1 MYLSKFSISN
11 RFINSPFVPLM
22 EFVDSYK
29 ILVCFRCR
37 FNLIVL
43 INLLFLAFS
52 LKADDKSVR
61 YTPSVRAVYKAMPA
75 TVVISELVENDGVFL
90 QPITKP
96 KVLGT
101 GVVIDPEGYIL
112 TSEHVVHGY
121 DDLEIITFK
130 GEKYSSEVLFSSEE
144 MDLALIKVKSLKD
157 KLPVIKFA
165 FPNDLLLA
173 EPVIAIG
180 NPYGLTFSI
189 SDGILS
195 STGRKLKIKSKLVF
209 DDLLQ
214 TSIKVN
220 PGNSG
225 GPLINMNGEMIGVM
239 VASQNEAQ
247 GIGFAIPIAKIE
259 KIVSAWFS
267 PERQSHA
274 ELGFDVVSEFDAKGD
289 LGYAVVK
296 NVQIGKLNNLLGVRN
311 DQKIKSVDGVSV
323 RNAMDF
329 YRYVKAKKVGQ
340 QLSVI
345 THKDRK
351 FFVQLFPLKGLTLA
365 KSKLGLKF
373 QRLGPDIARAISL
386 PFDKGFVLSG
396 FKVGAGLG
404 MFKVRR
410 GDMLFKI
417 SNRIILNDAD
427 FQDLLKD
434 VKPGDRIPVVFLRV
448 VPEGD
453 ASHVETIH
461 DIIIVN

>member
-1 MYLSKFSISN
+1 M
-11 RFINSPFVPLM
+11 PLV
-22 EFVDSYK
+22 EFFGSYK
-29 ILVCFRCR
+29 ILVCFGRR
-37 FNLIVL
+37 FNLCILVS
-43 INLLFLAFS
+43 LFFFIFS
-52 LKADDKSVR
+52 TSADDKSAR
-61 YTPSVRAVYKAMPA
+61 YTPSVRAVYKAMPS
-75 TVVISELVENDGVFL
+75 TVVISESAKNEDGFL
-90 QPITKP
+90 LPSTKAR
-96 KVLGT
+96 VLGT
-101 GVVIDPEGYIL
+101 GVVIDSEGYIL

-121 DDLEIITFK
+121 DDLEIVTFK
-130 GEKYSSEVLFSSEE
+130 GDRYPSEVLFSSEE
-144 MDLALIKVKSLKD
+144 MDLALIKLKSFKE
-157 KLPVIKFA
+157 KLPAIKFA

-195 STGRKLKIKSKLVF
+195 STGRKLKVKSKLVF

-247 GIGFAIPIAKIE
+247 GIGFAIPISKVE
-259 KIVSAWFS
+259 KIISSWFS

-274 ELGFDVVSEFDAKGD
+274 ELGFDVVSKFNAKENK
-289 LGYAVVK
+289 GYALIT
-296 NVQIGKLNNLLGVRN
+296 NVQTGKLNNLLGVRD
-311 DQKIKSVDGVSV
+311 DQKIKLVDDIPI

-329 YRYVKAKKVGQ
+329 YRYVKTRKVGN
-340 QLSVI
+340 QLSI
-345 THKDRK
+345 TTMEGRK

-396 FKVGAGLG
+396 FEVGAGLA
-404 MFKVRR
+404 MVKVRR

-417 SNRIILNDAD
+417 NNRIIMNDAD

-434 VKPGDRIPVVFLRV
+434 VRTGDRIQVVFLRV
-448 VPEGD
+448 IPEGD
-453 ASHVETIH
+453 SSHVETIH
-461 DIIIVN
+461 DTVIVH